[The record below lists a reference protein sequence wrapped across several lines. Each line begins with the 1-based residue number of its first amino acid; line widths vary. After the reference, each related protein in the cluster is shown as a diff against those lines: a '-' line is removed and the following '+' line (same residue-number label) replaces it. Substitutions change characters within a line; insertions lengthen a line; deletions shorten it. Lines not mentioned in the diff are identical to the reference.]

1 MPNRD
6 VVMHVRDVTEK
17 QKMILKL
24 QSNEQRFRQI
34 VENFAVPVTI
44 VDLETKEI
52 LFKNTKTSDLLRSSS
67 GSFPK
72 IGEKITNYYADPK
85 IREALEE
92 ELGLH
97 RVFGPKEI
105 EYLRKDGTF
114 IWTIITSVLIDFEGH
129 KANLNTIVDIT

>member
-1 MPNRD
+1 MRLRAMPNRD
-6 VVMHVRDVTEK
+6 GVMHIRDVAEK

-52 LFKNTKTSDLLRSSS
+52 LFKKTKIKDLLRSSS

-72 IGEKITNYYADPK
+72 IREKITIIMLIQKFVKLWEKNLVF
-85 IREALEE
+85 IEF
-92 ELGLH
+92 LG
-97 RVFGPKEI
+97 R
-105 EYLRKDGTF
+105 RK
-114 IWTIITSVLIDFEGH
+114 
-129 KANLNTIVDIT
+129 LNI